1 MSTGAT
7 ITAAVLDGFD
17 AELEAQGVDPYDLG
31 LQCGIPACAWDK
43 AELDVPLTGFVRLL
57 EDGSSA
63 GKDPSFGWNMG
74 RQFDLLSLGELGE
87 AILKAPTLGAAL
99 LTFSRFLRLIQDTSE
114 LMLVVEDDMAV
125 LSYRILDPDIWPR
138 QQDAEFTLSI
148 IHTLIDTCVG
158 SGGHPAAL
166 TFEHGPSRAEQ
177 FWNER
182 VGVECTFG
190 HETNA
195 IAIPVAM
202 LNAPMPMPDRAT
214 WCRHADLL
222 GHALIERNR
231 ARALAA
237 RVASA
242 LLASFGRIPADQRSV
257 AKSLGMSCRT
267 MHRRLEAEGTKYSE
281 VLADCRIRV
290 AKSSILQGRKTLTQI
305 ALDLGYSDQSAFCR
319 AFKQSCG
326 VTPSAL
332 QTSCNPKPASSE

>member
-1 MSTGAT
+1 VSTGAT

-17 AELEAQGVDPYDLG
+17 ARLEAHGVDPYDLG
-31 LQCGIPACAWDK
+31 LQCGIPTCAWDK

-74 RQFDLLSLGELGE
+74 RQFDLLSFGELGE
-87 AILKAPTLGAAL
+87 AILRAPTLGAAL

-148 IHTLIDTCVG
+148 IHTLIDACVG
-158 SGGHPAAL
+158 AGWHPAAL

-177 FWNER
+177 FWNDR

-190 HETNA
+190 HDTNA

-202 LNAPMPMPDRAT
+202 LDAPMPTPDRST

-222 GHALIERNR
+222 GHALIARNR
-231 ARALAA
+231 ARPLAA

-242 LLASFGRIPADQRSV
+242 LLASFGRISLDQRTV

-267 MHRRLEAEGTKYSE
+267 MHRRLEAEGTRYSK
-281 VLADCRIRV
+281 VLADCRVRV
-290 AKSSILQGRKTLTQI
+290 AKSYILQGRKTLTQI

-332 QTSCNPKPASSE
+332 QTSCNPEAVSSD

>member
-17 AELEAQGVDPYDLG
+17 ARLESQGVDPYDLG
-31 LQCGIPACAWDK
+31 LRCGIPECAWDE
-43 AELDVPLTGFVRLL
+43 ADLNVPLNGFVSLL
-57 EDGSSA
+57 ESGSSA
-63 GKDPSFGWNMG
+63 GRDPSFGWDMG
-74 RQFDLLSLGELGE
+74 RQFDLLSFGELGE

-114 LMLVVEDDMAV
+114 LMLEVEDDTAV

-148 IHTLIDTCVG
+148 IHTLIDACVG
-158 SGGHPAAL
+158 GTWHPAAL
-166 TFEHGPSRAEQ
+166 TFEHSPCCTEQ
-177 FWNER
+177 CWSER
-182 VGVECTFG
+182 IGVECAFG
-190 HETNA
+190 HDTNS

-202 LNAPMPMPDRAT
+202 LNAPMPAPDRTT

-222 GHALIERNR
+222 GHALIARNR
-231 ARALAA
+231 ARPLSA

-242 LLASFGRIPADQRSV
+242 LLASFGRTPADQLAI

-281 VLADCRIRV
+281 VLADCRLRV
-290 AKSSILQGRKTLTQI
+290 ARSSIIQGRKTLTQI

-319 AFKQSCG
+319 AFKQCCG
-326 VTPSAL
+326 LTPSGFL
-332 QTSCNPKPASSE
+332 ASRKLSAGR